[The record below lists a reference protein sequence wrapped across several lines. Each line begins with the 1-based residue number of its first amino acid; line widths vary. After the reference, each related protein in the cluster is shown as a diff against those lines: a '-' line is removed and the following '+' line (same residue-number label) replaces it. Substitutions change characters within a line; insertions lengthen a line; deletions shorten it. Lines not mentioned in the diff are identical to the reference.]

1 MAKTKKTT
9 AAAPISG
16 DDYMKKHSQWG
27 DVWRR
32 LRRNKLAMF
41 FMVILILLVLMAV
54 LAGPIFGD
62 AYKKLDPAHAF
73 ALPSWEHPF
82 GTDNMGRD
90 MLARIAYGARKS
102 LLISLMAVIIATAV
116 GTVLGTTAGFFG
128 GLYENIVMRIMDIF
142 MAIPGFLMAM
152 TVATALGSGPVNTA
166 IAIACGSI
174 PAFARLTRASVLSVK
189 DQQYV
194 EAANAIGTNNF
205 MIIFKHILP
214 NIFGTLLVDCTM
226 RIGGAIN
233 AIAGLSFVGLGVK
246 PPDPEWGSL
255 LTSGVDYIRQ
265 YPHLAIFPGL
275 FIILAI
281 FSFNLFG
288 DGLRDAMDPRL
299 KQ

>member
-1 MAKTKKTT
+1 MAKIKTKIPATT
-9 AAAPISG
+9 VSS

-32 LRRNKLAMF
+32 LRRNKLAVF
-41 FMVILILLVLMAV
+41 FMVILILLILMAV

-62 AYKKLDPAHAF
+62 AYKKLDPANAF
-73 ALPSWEHPF
+73 ATPSLAHPF

-102 LLISLMAVIIATAV
+102 LLISVMAVLIATV
-116 GTVLGTTAGFFG
+116 IGTAIGTTAGYFG
-128 GLYENIVMRIMDIF
+128 GVYENVIMRIMDIF

-152 TVATALGSGPVNTA
+152 TVATALGSGPVNTSV
-166 IAIACGSI
+166 AIACGSI
-174 PAFARLTRASVLSVK
+174 PAFARLTRASVLSIK
-189 DQQYV
+189 DQQYI
-194 EAANAIGTNNF
+194 EAANAIGTSSF
-205 MIIFKHILP
+205 MIIVKHILP

-255 LTSGVDYIRQ
+255 LSSGVDYIRQ

-275 FIILAI
+275 FIILAV